1 MVSASARE
9 TGVNDLSVGTMGNS
23 TEVEVLEAKEA
34 WSEYRL
40 ADGTVLRIKP
50 IMIAIT
56 RVDDAETANGEPV
69 YNMKSTLV
77 TDVRGTKTPSDLG

>member
-1 MVSASARE
+1 
-9 TGVNDLSVGTMGNS
+9 VNDLSVAAMSRS
-23 TEVEVLEAKEA
+23 TEVEVVEAKEA

-40 ADGTVLRIKP
+40 SDGTVLRVKP

-56 RVDDAETANGEPV
+56 RLDDAEATNGEPV

-77 TDVRGTKTPSDLG
+77 TDVRGAKTSPSLG